1 MSTINEPPQSRTE
14 ALLQNMLG
22 ASNPLEPPQSRVEA
36 ILQNMLGANN
46 ALEPAQSRI
55 EALLL
60 EILAQGGGSSGGGT
74 NLSAVDVFVGD
85 YLSTTELTVTTGAVD
100 RYRRIVVGG

>member
-1 MSTINEPPQSRTE
+1 MAVFNESPQSRTE

-22 ASNPLEPPQSRVEA
+22 ASNPMEPPLSRVEA

-55 EALLL
+55 EELLL
-60 EILAQGGGSSGGGT
+60 EILAQGGGPSGGGT
-74 NLSAVDVFVGD
+74 NLAAVDVFVGD
-85 YLSTTELTVTTGAVD
+85 YLSAADLTITLGAVD
-100 RYRRIVVGG
+100 RYRRYIVGG